1 MRIRAYC
8 EKGWGG
14 IASSVIGNVR
24 AERDDRGLVDVA
36 GREAFVACIQ
46 GRARGVRAPE
56 ELCEPVAV
64 HNDRRAP
71 PLPPL
76 SIVNFA
82 DVKLRRLAVARRPV
96 VADVDQEERLVGRVG
111 GARARWARARRRAW
125 PGGVRT
131 YRRVLCFDETT
142 SRGALESRMLCGASF
157 GLMI

>member
-1 MRIRAYC
+1 MAIEVKWGFVLTAR
-8 EKGWGG
+8 KGWGEV
-14 IASSVIGNVR
+14 ASSVIGNVR

-76 SIVNFA
+76 SIV
-82 DVKLRRLAVARRPV
+82 
-96 VADVDQEERLVGRVG
+96 
-111 GARARWARARRRAW
+111 ARARSRPSARRGPPCVQKCRQRPRSAG
-125 PGGVRT
+125 P
-131 YRRVLCFDETT
+131 
-142 SRGALESRMLCGASF
+142 
-157 GLMI
+157 